1 MTKLVVGNLLDEAT
15 VSMTPTADPLFP
27 AAYAHD
33 GPGQLGAR
41 FGSLAANPY
50 VQVDL
55 QGVSYGDGA
64 GEAAPAN
71 IIAYAEA
78 VLNPALGTFVESDW
92 VVETSPTAAQDARL
106 RVQDDTTMGS
116 ADHGGNDRSLYLV
129 VDTEANATA
138 KLAVTLRAGHGY
150 KMTAWCMKALT
161 EDPADAANVNDGNVT
176 VRLYSPTIGKY
187 LTPAGAWTSTP
198 TDLVSAGAYDSGATW
213 FGISGGFVVFTT
225 DPAEPSADV
234 VVEVQ
239 LRTTDEDTAGRF
251 DDLAIIPATDIM
263 AVMNGHNIPASLA
276 PTWKTSDSAA
286 FSSPT
291 TRATFTAT
299 RHQFYAMVDAS
310 FYARYHRLVMTGT
323 PYENVWLSDL
333 VLGLSQALAREPQ
346 EPIEKEYVEIGQQR
360 LQSPAGSRRIA
371 NRGPYPPRRYT
382 LRFRFATAAEEAAV
396 MDLLIGQVRGG
407 EKSILVLPANDL
419 GVGAAVYGDLQAGA
433 AVTHNM
439 AGALQPDGESREYYS
454 DATFVVEE
462 GAGFEI
468 T

>member
-1 MTKLVVGNLLDEAT
+1 
-15 VSMTPTADPLFP
+15 MTPAADPLFP
-27 AAYAHD
+27 ASFLYD

-64 GEAAPAN
+64 GEAAVGN

-213 FGISGGFVVFTT
+213 YGISGGFVVFTT

-251 DDLAIIPATDIM
+251 DDLAIISATDIM
-263 AVMNGHNIPASLA
+263 AVMNGHNISPALA
-276 PTWKTSDSAA
+276 PTWKTSDAA
-286 FSSPT
+286 DFSGPT

-299 RHQFYAMVDAS
+299 RHQFHALVEAS
-310 FYARYHRLVMTGT
+310 FFARYHRLVMTGT
-323 PYENVWLSDL
+323 PAEKVYLSDL
-333 VLGLSQALAREPQ
+333 VLGLSQTLPRTPMEKVDITYQETGQSRLATPGGTEH
-346 EPIEKEYVEIGQQR
+346 V
-360 LQSPAGSRRIA
+360 S
-371 NRGPYPPRRYT
+371 NRGPYPPRT
-382 LRFRFATAAEEAAV
+382 LRLAHRFRTAAEEEAARAI
-396 MDLLIGQVRGG
+396 LIDGLRGG
-407 EKSILVLPANDL
+407 EVPALMMPSTLHFPDL
-419 GVGAAVYGDLQAGA
+419 AVYGRLEQAIDFSMATHGKHLEDA
-433 AVTHNM
+433 AD
-439 AGALQPDGESREYYS
+439 AAALEHYS
-454 DATFVVEE
+454 DMTLTFRE

-468 T
+468 A